1 MLCVKI
7 MENNHYCFY
16 VVLESLSTID
26 LRSFEIWVSKYPYVY
41 ELNGEYMYVHGRK
54 ETNQG

>member
-26 LRSFEIWVSKYPYVY
+26 LRSFEI
-41 ELNGEYMYVHGRK
+41 
-54 ETNQG
+54 